1 MRDRTVGLL
10 VSVELLMSLGF
21 GATAT
26 TLGWQGYSRAH
37 DPLVLGLI
45 GLAEFI
51 PAVVLALPAGHAADS
66 HDRRRVT
73 ALGLAVVVAAAVAL
87 AIDAGRGDTAVWP
100 LYVLAFVI
108 GIGNAYSAPAVGPLL
123 AAGVSQ
129 AMLARAVAVL
139 MSVMQAAM
147 IAGPAVA
154 GLLQVVGPPVP
165 YAFAAVCAV
174 LAMVMVMLV
183 PKAIGRAHVA
193 EQEASLSDAL
203 AGVRFIFDTPA
214 LLGAISLDL
223 MAVLFGG
230 ATALL
235 PVFSQTILHVGA
247 FGNGLLRAAPGIGA
261 VVVGS
266 VLSRRPHAA
275 GGGGAVRR
283 LHDRV
288 RVLDQLRAVDGRAGR
303 PGRRRH
309 GVDVDPRHAGAAADR
324 ARAAGPG
331 GGGGARLHR
340 RLQRDGRLRVGRR
353 GGADRR
359 GAGRGAGRRR
369 LDRGG
374 PGLGLEVPGAA
385 PHRPVRGHRHAGRAA
400 GGRTATG
407 GRGAA
412 GGCVA

>member
-73 ALGLAVVVAAAVAL
+73 ALGLAVVAAAAVAL

-154 GLLQVVGPPVP
+154 GLLQVVGPSVP
-165 YAFAAVCAV
+165 YAFAAVCA
-174 LAMVMVMLV
+174 AMVMVMLV

-223 MAVLFGG
+223 MAVLF
-230 ATALL
+230 
-235 PVFSQTILHVGA
+235 
-247 FGNGLLRAAPGIGA
+247 
-261 VVVGS
+261 
-266 VLSRRPHAA
+266 
-275 GGGGAVRR
+275 
-283 LHDRV
+283 
-288 RVLDQLRAVDGRAGR
+288 
-303 PGRRRH
+303 
-309 GVDVDPRHAGAAADR
+309 
-324 ARAAGPG
+324 
-331 GGGGARLHR
+331 
-340 RLQRDGRLRVGRR
+340 
-353 GGADRR
+353 
-359 GAGRGAGRRR
+359 
-369 LDRGG
+369 
-374 PGLGLEVPGAA
+374 
-385 PHRPVRGHRHAGRAA
+385 
-400 GGRTATG
+400 
-407 GRGAA
+407 
-412 GGCVA
+412 